1 MEKHPAMAQLF
12 FDLSGVRIQTMKT
25 VLQCQWTAL
34 SGLALLFVSQ
44 SSLFAEQAGVTT
56 EDLAFFETK
65 IRPALIKHCYE
76 CHSEEA
82 DKRKGGL
89 WLDRKEGW
97 ELGGDSGPAAIPGD
111 PEKSLLIET
120 IRYHDPDLEMP
131 PDGKLSDRVIADFE
145 EWVRR
150 GLPDPRAGKGMER
163 DTGGMTLEEG
173 RAFWSFRPRG
183 KEFGNRKSIDDF
195 INARLVEAGIEPE
208 PAASELQRLRRA
220 RIDLTGLIPTLEEQK
235 EFTENPGREKWEE
248 LIDRWLASDAFG
260 ETWGRHWLDLARY
273 ADSSGGGRAMPLH
286 EAWRFRDYVIDSFRE
301 DRPLDELIV
310 SHIAGDLLAYETPGE
325 RSRNLIATGFLVLG
339 PHNYEN
345 QNKAELDFEIVDE
358 QLDTISRS
366 FLGQSFGCARCHDH
380 KFDPIPTKDYYAMA
394 GIFLNTNFVT
404 HANVSKWHTEP
415 IPPTEEAQE
424 AIRRHETAKRELEG
438 KVADLKK
445 QLAGLGRGAGGK
457 MRNVDPASLPGIVID
472 NVDAKREGEWQT
484 STSTGRWVGD
494 GYIHDLNQHHLA
506 KSITFEAAIPEDGRY
521 ELRVSY
527 AAGSNRNP
535 KAPVEVIAGGKK
547 EIKLINQ
554 QVDPEHDQL
563 FETVGVYSLKKGD
576 PAVVVIRN
584 RSGENGHIIADA
596 VQWLPIDQK
605 IEDAIAKEIDS
616 KKAARIAKLEGELA
630 NRERE
635 LKALNKNAPSIP
647 IAMCVVDNPG
657 ETIADTEL
665 RIRGVES
672 NRGEPVPRGF
682 LEVATWEGAPE
693 VRGDSS
699 GRLEFAQWIT
709 DPKHPLTAR
718 VLANRI
724 WLKLMGEGIVRTV
737 DNFGVTGE
745 EPTHPE
751 LLDFLANRLI
761 ELDWSAKGLIREIM
775 LSEVYVRSTGSRAD
789 ARTELDPENKLY
801 WRAHLRPLPAEALRD
816 GMLTLSGKLD
826 ERGGGP
832 SLPPGFKSEFGYE
845 FKTLRRS
852 VYVPVFRNSGHEL
865 FSVFDFANPNFAVGK
880 RSRSTIPTQALY
892 LTNNPFVH
900 KKAAGAAK
908 ILLEEDLPDDGARV
922 DLAFR
927 RTLGRPPTATEQSL
941 SLSFLEESGETD
953 SENVPAA
960 WEALQRALFSSVDFR
975 FLR

>member
-1 MEKHPAMAQLF
+1 MARLF
-12 FDLSGVRIQTMKT
+12 FDLSGVSISLMKSLPQQQRISAGIAGLLA
-25 VLQCQWTAL
+25 VCGSV
-34 SGLALLFVSQ
+34 SGVGEADVS
-44 SSLFAEQAGVTT
+44 T
-56 EDLAFFETK
+56 EDLAFFENR

-97 ELGGDSGPAAIPGD
+97 ELGGDSGPAAIPWD
-111 PEKSLLIET
+111 LDKSLLIET

-131 PDGKLSDRVIADFE
+131 PDGKLPDSVIADFE

-150 GLPDPRAGKGMER
+150 GLPDPRVGKGMER

-173 RAFWSFRPRG
+173 REFWSFRPRA
-183 KEFGNRKSIDDF
+183 KDFGDRESIDDF
-195 INARLVEAGIEPE
+195 INARLAGAGIDPE
-208 PAASELQRLRRA
+208 PSASELQRLRRA
-220 RIDLTGLIPTLEEQK
+220 KIDLTGLIPTLEEQEK
-235 EFTENPGREKWEE
+235 FSKNPGREKWEE
-248 LIDRWLASDAFG
+248 LLDRWLAGDAFG

-286 EAWRFRDYVIDSFRE
+286 EAWRFRDFVIDAFRE

-310 SHIAGDLLAYETPGE
+310 SHIAGDLLPYETLEE
-325 RSRNLIATGFLVLG
+325 RSRNLTATGFLVLG

-345 QNKAELDFEIVDE
+345 QNKAELEFEIVDE

-380 KFDPIPTKDYYAMA
+380 KFDPIPTRDYYAMA
-394 GIFLNTNFVT
+394 GIFLSTNFVT

-415 IPPTEEAQE
+415 IPPTKEAQE
-424 AIRRHETAKRELEG
+424 AIRRHETAKKDLSG
-438 KVADLKK
+438 TVAGLKK
-445 QLAGLGRGAGGK
+445 QLASLGRGAGGD

-484 STSTGRWVGD
+484 STSTGRWVGA
-494 GYIHDLNQHHLA
+494 GYIHDLNQHHLP

-535 KAPVEVIAGGKK
+535 KAPVEVIAGNKK

-554 QVDPEHDQL
+554 QVDPEHDKL

-576 PAVVVIRN
+576 PAVVVVRN
-584 RSGENGHIIADA
+584 QSGANGHIIADA
-596 VQWLPIDQK
+596 VQWLPLDQK
-605 IEDAIAKEIDS
+605 VEDALAREIDS
-616 KKAARIAKLEGELA
+616 KKAARIAELEKELA
-630 NRERE
+630 ERERE
-635 LKALNKNAPSIP
+635 LKALNKDAPSIP
-647 IAMCVVDNPG
+647 IAMCVVDNPK

-682 LEVATWEGAPE
+682 LEVASWEGAPE
-693 VRGDSS
+693 VSPDSS
-699 GRLEFAQWIT
+699 GRLEFAQWVT
-709 DPKHPLTAR
+709 DPRHPLTAR

-724 WLKLMGEGIVRTV
+724 WLKLMGEGLVRTV

-775 LSEVYVRSTGSRAD
+775 LSDVYVRSTGSRAD
-789 ARTELDPENKLY
+789 ARAELDPENKLY

-826 ERGGGP
+826 ESGGGP

-900 KKAAGAAK
+900 KKAAGAAR
-908 ILLEEDLPDDGARV
+908 ILLEEDLPNDDARV

-927 RTLGRPPTATEQSL
+927 RTLGRPPTASEQSL
-941 SLSFLEESGETD
+941 SRSFLEESGETD